1 MLYPWGKW
9 PEQPSDWEMY
19 HHIRD
24 EVNSNISDIPIRNAN
39 QGLYP
44 NCGTSRDYGYG
55 VMGYP
60 TFTFETDDEQ
70 FLLGSIE
77 AVSDRL
83 GEELDVMN
91 YLIENVWYWRARLVV
106 DSLDIDGS
114 RVELSVSNLG
124 RASTA
129 NATLVYIDEDGT
141 EFVPS
146 ISLEKEPCTI
156 ESQFNYSL
164 VGCGFQVNATNSTQ
178 IILDFE
184 GVKISESGQFALHY
198 QKRVVDAS
206 MWAIEEVNNSV
217 VGIKSVESGLLP
229 APSVI
234 LVLFSIALAA
244 INGRNSRIEP

>member
-1 MLYPWGKW
+1 M
-9 PEQPSDWEMY
+9 
-19 HHIRD
+19 
-24 EVNSNISDIPIRNAN
+24 NSNISDIPIRNAN

-55 VMGYP
+55 IMGYP

-106 DSLDIDGS
+106 DSLAIDGS

-146 ISLEKEPCTI
+146 ISLEKEPC
-156 ESQFNYSL
+156 
-164 VGCGFQVNATNSTQ
+164 
-178 IILDFE
+178 
-184 GVKISESGQFALHY
+184 
-198 QKRVVDAS
+198 
-206 MWAIEEVNNSV
+206 AIEFYTIRSEWSMRRC
-217 VGIKSVESGLLP
+217 GRLRKST
-229 APSVI
+229 
-234 LVLFSIALAA
+234 IALLGK
-244 INGRNSRIEP
+244 NL